1 DLFTKTGRN
10 LTNGV
15 DFPRSLAHFQT
26 RPKRSPFNDGAAEP
40 TPACSAMIKLSRL
53 ADYAVLLLTQMG
65 GDGRTVHNALDL
77 ADRTGLPVPTVS
89 KILATLARD
98 GLLLSV
104 RGAKGGYRL
113 AAVPERI
120 TVAAII
126 AAIDGPIAL
135 TQCVD
140 SAGTCNVETLCP
152 TRAGWHKIN
161 AAVLGALSG
170 VTLADL
176 MAPPMVVS
184 DTVTASTRKE
194 SA

>member
-1 DLFTKTGRN
+1 
-10 LTNGV
+10 
-15 DFPRSLAHFQT
+15 
-26 RPKRSPFNDGAAEP
+26 
-40 TPACSAMIKLSRL
+40 M
-53 ADYAVLLLTQMG
+53 
-65 GDGRTVHNALDL
+65 
-77 ADRTGLPVPTVS
+77 PTVS
-89 KILATLARD
+89 KILATLTRD
-98 GLLLSV
+98 GVLASV

-113 AAVPERI
+113 AAAPDRI

-140 SAGTCNVETLCP
+140 TAGSCNVETLCP

-161 AAVLGALSG
+161 DAILAALMD

-176 MAPPMVVS
+176 IVPPAFTTPAAPI
-184 DTVTASTRKE
+184 TLSTKQ

>member
-1 DLFTKTGRN
+1 
-10 LTNGV
+10 
-15 DFPRSLAHFQT
+15 
-26 RPKRSPFNDGAAEP
+26 
-40 TPACSAMIKLSRL
+40 MIKLSRL
-53 ADYAVLLLTQMG
+53 ADYAVLLLTGMG
-65 GDGRTVHNALDL
+65 SDPKAVHNALDL
-77 ADRTGLPVPTVS
+77 AERTGLPMPTVS
-89 KILATLARD
+89 KILATLTRD
-98 GLLLSV
+98 GVLASV

-113 AAVPERI
+113 AAAPDRI

-140 SAGTCNVETLCP
+140 TAGSCNVETLCP

-161 AAVLGALSG
+161 DAILAALMD

-176 MAPPMVVS
+176 IVPPAFTTPAAPI
-184 DTVTASTRKE
+184 TLSTKQ

>member
-1 DLFTKTGRN
+1 
-10 LTNGV
+10 
-15 DFPRSLAHFQT
+15 
-26 RPKRSPFNDGAAEP
+26 
-40 TPACSAMIKLSRL
+40 MIKLSRL
-53 ADYAVLLLTQMG
+53 ADYAVVLLTQMVG
-65 GDGRTVHNALDL
+65 ETKAVHNAIDL
-77 ADRTGLPVPTVS
+77 AERTGLPVPTVS

-98 GLLLSV
+98 GILLSV

-113 AAVPERI
+113 AAPPSRI
-120 TVAAII
+120 TVAAVI

-140 SAGTCNVETLCP
+140 TAGNCNVESLCP

-161 AAVLGALSG
+161 DAILSALTG

-176 MAPPMVVS
+176 MGEPLAFGPPPARPATAP
-184 DTVTASTRKE
+184 RE